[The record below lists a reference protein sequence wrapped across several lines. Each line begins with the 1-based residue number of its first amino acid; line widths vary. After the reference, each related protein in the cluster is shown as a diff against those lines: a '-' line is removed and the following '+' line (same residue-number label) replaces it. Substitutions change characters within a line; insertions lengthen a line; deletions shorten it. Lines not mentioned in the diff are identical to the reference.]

1 MLGGG
6 FLTFVALG
14 HGCSAVVGLMRSAKV
29 AAAALAAIVLF
40 SSIAQA
46 CTRVVYLGPESR
58 ILTGRTFD
66 WRLPIN
72 SNLWVF
78 PRGMDRTG
86 VAGPRSVKW
95 TSRYGS
101 VAVSGYDVSTVDG
114 MNEAGLAANL
124 LWQVE
129 SEYPA
134 DDGAAPRMSVSVW
147 AQYFLDNFATV
158 AEAVAF
164 VEAHPFD
171 VATGDVPGQPGRLTT
186 VHLSLSDATGDS
198 AILEWMGGEQR
209 IHHGRDYRVMTN
221 DPRFDQQ
228 LAIAKYWQNVNPLE
242 FLPGT
247 NRAADRFVRARFYVD
262 AVAQSDDPR
271 VAAAAV
277 FSVIRNVSVPYGVSV
292 PDAPNLSTTRWRI
305 VADHKDKL
313 FYVESAVSPNVFWVD
328 FSRLNFSAG
337 AAVRKLDLGIDM
349 AALQSGEASE
359 NFIDATPFEF
369 EPA

>member
-1 MLGGG
+1 MK
-6 FLTFVALG
+6 
-14 HGCSAVVGLMRSAKV
+14 SSRI
-29 AAAALAAIVLF
+29 AAAVLTAAILLPPIV
-40 SSIAQA
+40 QA
-46 CTRVVYLGPESR
+46 CTRVVYQGPESR

-86 VAGPRSVKW
+86 AAGPRSVTW

-101 VAVSGYDVSTVDG
+101 VAVSGYDISTVDG

-124 LWQVE
+124 LWQAE
-129 SEYPA
+129 SEYPL
-134 DDGAAPRMSVSVW
+134 DDGVAPRMSVSVW

-158 AEAVAF
+158 AEALAHIA
-164 VEAHPFD
+164 AHPFD

-198 AILEWMGGEQR
+198 AILEWMAGKLR
-209 IHHGRDYRVMTN
+209 VHHGRDYRVMTN

-262 AVAQSDDPR
+262 AVAQSDDPG
-271 VAAAAV
+271 VAAAAL
-277 FSVIRNVSVPYGVSV
+277 FSVIRNVSVPYGVGV
-292 PDAPNLSTTRWRI
+292 PDAPNLSTTRWRV
-305 VADHKDKL
+305 VADHKDKRL
-313 FYVESAVSPNVFWVD
+313 YAESAVSPNVFWVD
-328 FSRLNFSAG
+328 FSRLDFSAG

-349 AALQSGEASE
+349 ATRQSGETSRHFVESA
-359 NFIDATPFEF
+359 PFEF